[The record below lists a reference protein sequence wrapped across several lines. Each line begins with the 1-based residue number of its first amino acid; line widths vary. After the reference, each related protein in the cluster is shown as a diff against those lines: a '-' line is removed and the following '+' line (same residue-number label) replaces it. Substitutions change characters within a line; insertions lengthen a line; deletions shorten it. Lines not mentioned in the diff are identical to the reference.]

1 MKNIVLYLLLLSLAQ
16 KNILAQGLVRAAKKK
31 ISVEKFS
38 LVPFVEVVKKDSI
51 KIVTFIEIPYSS
63 LQFVKKNNS
72 YIAYYQA
79 SISLKDDS
87 GQNYLNKVWMD
98 SMNVKN
104 YTDTRSFIKNAK
116 HFIGLN
122 VPIGKNYE
130 IIGELQDL
138 DTRKK
143 GFLRRKIESKKYN
156 KRPKLVKPIFLLDL
170 EGNWGF
176 DKGKIPTKGYKVR
189 DVGLGVDIKISGF
202 LNKESY
208 SFKLLLKNQKSTDS
222 LLCLIEGDGSQGF
235 FNHSIFIDAKELT
248 NLRNEFTFLLKQGSK
263 SIEEKVFFSLYKP
276 GVSNF
281 VGDLN
286 LALKQMKYLLSV
298 EEVKELKKK
307 KSTDKEHYFF
317 ELWEKR
323 DPTPLTENNELM
335 DEYFKRIS
343 YTNEH
348 FDGWQPGWETD
359 RGMIY
364 ILFGPPDEI
373 RRSNSN
379 SSLNNSYQVWY
390 YNNVNKQFS
399 FKDQN
404 GFGDYRL
411 EDPFIGS
418 SF

>member
-156 KRPKLVKPIFLLDL
+156 KRPKLVNPIFLLDL

-235 FNHSIFIDAKELT
+235 FNHSIFIDAKERNFKKWFLDRLT
-248 NLRNEFTFLLKQGSK
+248 QKK
-263 SIEEKVFFSLYKP
+263 
-276 GVSNF
+276 
-281 VGDLN
+281 
-286 LALKQMKYLLSV
+286 KYW
-298 EEVKELKKK
+298 KKK
-307 KSTDKEHYFF
+307 KIKKNFTRKNKKEFKTFANKIWNSINSVNLKKHIHPYR
-317 ELWEKR
+317 KR
-323 DPTPLTENNELM
+323 SDL
-335 DEYFKRIS
+335 I
-343 YTNEH
+343 
-348 FDGWQPGWETD
+348 
-359 RGMIY
+359 IY
-364 ILFGPPDEI
+364 KTSDHEI
-373 RRSNSN
+373 KY
-379 SSLNNSYQVWY
+379 LE
-390 YNNVNKQFS
+390 F
-399 FKDQN
+399 
-404 GFGDYRL
+404 RL
-411 EDPFIGS
+411 
-418 SF
+418 